1 MGMRRSYRVLVRTAR
16 GVRVVVADAIDTCL
30 GLPRLTPLEQTAPCV
45 LGAFDL
51 RGELVPV
58 LSLGMLCGESAPVAA
73 VSDLV
78 LVVLAG
84 AFPIGL
90 HSSRPLCIEPCRA
103 GSAGHARPDAVELRQ
118 VRLTVAEDAARPDA
132 ERRLARF
139 ERGLSTHSLSRLE
152 QRACRYGDF
161 AGSPPPKAPAPTPAQ
176 HW

>member
-1 MGMRRSYRVLVRTAR
+1 MCMRRSYRVLVRTAR

-58 LSLGMLCGESAPVAA
+58 VSLGVLCGESAPLAA

-84 AFPIGL
+84 GFPMGL
-90 HSSRPLCIEPCRA
+90 HSPRPLCIEPCRA
-103 GSAGHARPDAVELRQ
+103 GSAGSPRPDAIELHR
-118 VRLTVAEDAARPDA
+118 VRLTVAENAARPDA

-139 ERGLSTHSLSRLE
+139 ERGLSTHSLNRLE
-152 QRACRYGDF
+152 QRARRYGDF
-161 AGSPPPKAPAPTPAQ
+161 AGAPPPRPPAPTPAQ